1 MADIRYNTPQRE
13 MELSVRDPAGW
24 LPRAFNQAL
33 TWLGGGWF
41 GGGNV
46 DEPGQQIN
54 TPTGDYYAG
63 SETQAMQIS
72 TVWACVR
79 LITETIGT
87 LSINVYERTPTGRN
101 LVQSHPLNYVLNT
114 APNDRNTPVEL
125 LESFGM
131 NLAIDGNCYARIIRD
146 GSGDVISL
154 MPRASQQTTLIE
166 NTDNTYFYKYS
177 TGGEQITYQPPQM
190 FHSRLMGNGLK
201 GLSPLGYARR
211 SIANALALQN
221 NALRFNAKGGKP
233 AGVLMI
239 DHVLKPEQ
247 REAVRNNFADL
258 EAGGDAGS
266 RLFVLEAGMQYQQLT
281 ISPAD
286 AQMLEQLKFGVDDI
300 CRIFRVPSFLVNQY
314 ERNTTWGSGIEQMD
328 LGYSKYTL
336 QPYVTRLESSMNR
349 WLLRPSEQQRYYVEF
364 NLESLL
370 RSDSASRA
378 SFYST
383 MVQNGLMSRNECRV
397 KENLDR
403 RDGADDL
410 TVQLNLTPI
419 EDLPK
424 VADQNTQQQQQS
436 QDVPTQPI
444 KE

>member
-1 MADIRYNTPQRE
+1 MADIRNNIPQRQME
-13 MELSVRDPAGW
+13 MSLLDPAAW
-24 LPRAFNQAL
+24 VPRAFNQAL
-33 TWLGGGWF
+33 TWLGGWF
-41 GGGNV
+41 GGGNM
-46 DEPGQQIN
+46 DTPGAQIN

-63 SETQAMQIS
+63 TDTQAMQVS

-79 LITETIGT
+79 LITETIGM
-87 LSINVYERTPTGRN
+87 LSVQVYERTPTGRN
-101 LVQSHPLNYVLNT
+101 LVRSHPLNYVLNV
-114 APNDRNTPVEL
+114 APNDRMTNVEL

-131 NLAIDGNCYARIIRD
+131 NLAIDGNCYCRIIRD
-146 GSGDVISL
+146 GSGDCISL
-154 MPRASQQTTLIE
+154 IPRASQQMRLIE
-166 NTDNTYFYKYS
+166 DKDGSYQYKYAW
-177 TGGEQITYQPPQM
+177 GGETITYTPQQI
-190 FHSRLMGNGLK
+190 FQSRLMGNGLK

-211 SIANALALQN
+211 AIANQVALTD

-258 EAGGDAGS
+258 EAGGTAAS
-266 RLFVLEAGMQYQQLT
+266 RLFVLEAGMQYQQLS

-328 LGYSKYTL
+328 LGFSKYTL
-336 QPYVTRLESSMNR
+336 QPYVARLESSMNR
-349 WLLRPSEQQRYYVEF
+349 WLLKPSEQTRYYVEF

-370 RSDSASRA
+370 RSDSAARS
-378 SFYST
+378 SYYST

-397 KENLDR
+397 KENLDTR
-403 RDGADDL
+403 AGADDL

-419 EDLPK
+419 QDLPK
-424 VADQNTQQQQQS
+424 VASTTTQQQQQG
-436 QDVPTQPI
+436 QTVPKQPI

>member
-1 MADIRYNTPQRE
+1 
-13 MELSVRDPAGW
+13 AGW

-87 LSINVYERTPTGRN
+87 LSINRYERTPTGRN

-177 TGGEQITYQPPQM
+177 T
-190 FHSRLMGNGLK
+190 
-201 GLSPLGYARR
+201 
-211 SIANALALQN
+211 
-221 NALRFNAKGGKP
+221 
-233 AGVLMI
+233 
-239 DHVLKPEQ
+239 
-247 REAVRNNFADL
+247 
-258 EAGGDAGS
+258 
-266 RLFVLEAGMQYQQLT
+266 
-281 ISPAD
+281 
-286 AQMLEQLKFGVDDI
+286 
-300 CRIFRVPSFLVNQY
+300 
-314 ERNTTWGSGIEQMD
+314 
-328 LGYSKYTL
+328 
-336 QPYVTRLESSMNR
+336 
-349 WLLRPSEQQRYYVEF
+349 
-364 NLESLL
+364 
-370 RSDSASRA
+370 
-378 SFYST
+378 
-383 MVQNGLMSRNECRV
+383 
-397 KENLDR
+397 
-403 RDGADDL
+403 
-410 TVQLNLTPI
+410 
-419 EDLPK
+419 
-424 VADQNTQQQQQS
+424 
-436 QDVPTQPI
+436 
-444 KE
+444 

>member
-1 MADIRYNTPQRE
+1 MADIRYNEPQRQ
-13 MELSVRDPAGW
+13 MEQSLLDPAGW
-24 LPRAFNQAL
+24 VPRAFNQAL
-33 TWLGGGWF
+33 TWLGGWF

-46 DEPGQQIN
+46 DQPGQQIN
-54 TPTGDYYAG
+54 TPFGDNYAG

-72 TVWACVR
+72 TVWACIR

-87 LSINVYERTPTGRN
+87 LSVNVYERTPTGRN
-101 LVQSHPLNYVLNT
+101 LVRTHPLNYVLNV
-114 APNDRNTPVEL
+114 APNDRMTNVEL

-154 MPRASQQTTLIE
+154 QPRASQQTSLIE
-166 NTDNTYFYKYS
+166 KEDSSYFYRYQY
-177 TGGEQITYQPPQM
+177 GGDQIIYQPPQM

-211 SIANALALQN
+211 AIANALALQD

-247 REAVRNNFADL
+247 REAVRLNFADL
-258 EAGGDAGS
+258 EAGGTAAS
-266 RLFVLEAGMQYQQLT
+266 RLFVLEAGMQYQQLS

-349 WLLRPSEQQRYYVEF
+349 WLLKPSEQQRYYVEF

-370 RSDSASRA
+370 RSDSASR
-378 SFYST
+378 STFYST
-383 MVQNGLMSRNECRV
+383 MVQNGLMSRNECRA
-397 KENLDR
+397 KENLDQR
-403 RDGADDL
+403 EGADDL

-424 VADQNTQQQQQS
+424 VNATGTQQQQQG
-436 QDVPTQPI
+436 QKVPTQPI